1 MHIRKLVLNG
11 TLVTISQIL
20 WVALGLVTRRIFV
33 SLLSVEYLGYEN
45 VFSNLLAMLSVADL
59 GVESVIAVRLYE
71 AVAKK
76 DYKQICKLM
85 WIFKWFYRGVAVFVT
100 LCSILLYPILPFII
114 TEAASSWTFLRTV
127 YVIQVAATVAGYFL
141 SYQRVIFIA
150 HEQNYYCSLADLL
163 MRALTQAMQI
173 MVLLLWQNYL
183 LYLAVKLSAA
193 PLANLIL
200 AVIARKRFPFISAP
214 TVATKQDIKDF
225 NLVRETKNF
234 FVHKVTALSFNATG
248 TVIVS
253 AFCGIYTAAMYGNYA
268 SLYLMA
274 TGILLTQPFNAL
286 KSSIGNI
293 VNEEKDVGRQRKVFS
308 MVSAASDIYAM
319 QIMLGFLLF
328 TQPVMELWLGREF
341 LLSNRL
347 VVLYAV
353 EQGILTWQYGMYAY
367 RGVLGNFAKDR
378 TIQVLAAIANLT
390 VAIIFVGALGETA
403 VVMGLTAGLMLSTM
417 GYAVVV
423 YQEFL
428 HQPLQ
433 GYIKERILLF
443 CMMLLEII
451 LVTHFVDIGAPA
463 SIARLIAYLLV
474 WIVLGAVNCV
484 LMCSREGAR
493 TFFLFLTKSLQ
504 AKVYI
509 HRRR

>member
-76 DYKQICKLM
+76 DHTQICKLM

-100 LCSILLYPILPFII
+100 ICSILLYPILPFIV
-114 TEAASSWTFLRTV
+114 TDAASSWAFLRIV

-163 MRALTQAMQI
+163 MRALTQALQI

-183 LYLAVKLSAA
+183 LYLVVKLSAA

-200 AVIARKRFPFISAP
+200 AGIARKRFLFISTP
-214 TVATKQDIKDF
+214 TVATKQDIKRF
-225 NLVRETKNF
+225 NLVKETKNF

-286 KSSIGNI
+286 KSSIGNV
-293 VNEEKDVGRQRKVFS
+293 VNEEKDAERQRKVFS

-347 VVLYAV
+347 VVLYAI

-378 TIQVLAAIANLT
+378 TIQVLAAIANLA
-390 VAIIFVGALGETA
+390 VAIIFVGAFGESA
-403 VVMGLTAGLMLSTM
+403 VVMGLTVGLMLSTI
-417 GYAVVV
+417 GYAIAV
-423 YQEFL
+423 YQDFL
-428 HQPLQ
+428 HQPLEE
-433 GYIKERILLF
+433 YIKERVLLF
-443 CMMLLEII
+443 GVMLLEVM
-451 LVTHFVDIGAPA
+451 LVTRFVDIGAPV
-463 SIARLIAYLLV
+463 SIIRLIAYFLV
-474 WIVLGAVNCV
+474 WIAFGVGNCA
-484 LMCSREGAR
+484 LMYSREGAR
-493 TFFLFLTKSLQ
+493 TLFAFLTKNLHQ
-504 AKVYI
+504 KYI
-509 HRRR
+509 NRRR